1 MLVYYGKTTKL
12 IIINILYRKLYRR
25 DIRLMQDTK
34 EAFDILGVDSNKVNL
49 NVLDKQA
56 VKNLLVLIDSV

>member
-1 MLVYYGKTTKL
+1 
-12 IIINILYRKLYRR
+12 
-25 DIRLMQDTK
+25 MQDTK